1 MKRSLQLPRRW
12 SLQKVRALLFAALCG
27 IVVLGGGVVL
37 LAPSRVS
44 AAGQRIADLTFA
56 SPNEVPL
63 RLDLYLPPSGAASPG
78 AAASRVSPPV
88 GLIIWVHGGAWRSGS
103 RASVD
108 LAGMT
113 ARGWAVASVD
123 YRLSPVA
130 RFPAQVHDIK
140 AAVRFLR
147 AHAADY
153 GYPPSR
159 FVIAGSSAGGH
170 LAALVGVS
178 NGQPELEGPV
188 GGDRSVSS
196 DVQAIVSLYGAS
208 NFGSILAQSS
218 PHGLEVRVPALQL
231 LLGGQPDALPEL
243 ARLASPVFHVDAT
256 DPPLLL
262 LHGDQDNQMPIR
274 QSYELEAAYQK
285 LQLPVRLVVVRGA
298 GHGGPAFTNPDMLQL
313 IDGFLRRQLLPS
325 SPSSPVNP
333 QETSGAARKVPPKST
348 PGAD

>member
-1 MKRSLQLPRRW
+1 MQLPTRW
-12 SLQKVRALLFAALCG
+12 PIQRIRALLLATLSGAA
-27 IVVLGGGVVL
+27 L
-37 LAPSRVS
+37 LAPGLAS
-44 AAGQRIADLTFA
+44 ASDQRIADLKFA
-56 SPNEVPL
+56 SVNEAAL
-63 RLDLYLPPSGAASPG
+63 RLDLYLPEGHLPKGGSSSAAST
-78 AAASRVSPPV
+78 PV

-147 AHAADY
+147 AHAAEY

-178 NGQPELEGPV
+178 NDQRQLEGSV
-188 GGDRSVSS
+188 GGDLSVSS
-196 DVQAIVSLYGAS
+196 DVQAVVSLYGAS
-208 NFGSILAQSS
+208 NLGSILAQSS
-218 PHGLEVRVPALQL
+218 PHGLSVRAPALEL
-231 LLGGQPDALPEL
+231 LLGGQPDTQPEL

-262 LHGDQDNQMPIR
+262 LHGDQDNQMPIQ

-285 LQLPVRLVVVRGA
+285 LRRPVRLVVVRAA
-298 GHGGPAFTNPDMLQL
+298 GHGGPQ
-313 IDGFLRRQLLPS
+313 
-325 SPSSPVNP
+325 
-333 QETSGAARKVPPKST
+333 ARS
-348 PGAD
+348 AWR